1 MKNDDLSLV
10 PCLILVPYY
19 TKDWIQRSGFRTL
32 GEEKE
37 PSEISYLLQ
46 TPNAS
51 QQQPWSSG
59 PAFSHLTSTLQ
70 LSVGEWVT
78 QPAYW
83 CTPITP
89 LTFIFCS
96 SINCT

>member
-1 MKNDDLSLV
+1 MMKNDDLSLV

-51 QQQPWSSG
+51 QQQPG
-59 PAFSHLTSTLQ
+59 PAFSLLTSTLQ
-70 LSVGEWVT
+70 PGVGE
-78 QPAYW
+78 
-83 CTPITP
+83 
-89 LTFIFCS
+89 
-96 SINCT
+96 